1 VTGVLHAYNNPRFT
15 LQGKEI
21 ALDTNNAGLDEET
34 KRALRNAHV
43 CSYLFGISPE
53 GNLINETLVL
63 TMGLTA
69 TRSELQCLLPAVH
82 ITELARTR
90 ITLNLNLGYF
100 INFR

>member
-1 VTGVLHAYNNPRFT
+1 MTGVLHAYNNPRFT
-15 LQGKEI
+15 LQGKEV
-21 ALDTNNAGLDEET
+21 ALDEET

-43 CSYLFGISPE
+43 CSYLFEKSPE

-69 TRSELQCLLPAVH
+69 TRSELQCLLPSVH
-82 ITELARTR
+82 ITELVRTR

-100 INFR
+100 WQD